1 MYSIPVLP
9 SWKPTFE
16 PQGSTDR
23 ISGFCSELYDIL
35 TTGLGDRVK
44 LIHPQYTENAVWPV
58 TASSPKRRHSIL
70 VGLLLNAEH
79 VGRIVD
85 HGPPVE
91 DKSAAAVFRAFWGDK
106 AELRR
111 FKDGSIEES
120 LIWDAADSQ
129 SILDQIIRYV
139 IQRHLGQGIA
149 DKLVFPGNS
158 FGRLMPHL
166 ISSNPLALYQP
177 TMNAFE
183 ALERKIRGLEG
194 LPLQIRQIS
203 AASPQLCYSSYEA
216 PAVNPFGSG
225 RQPADIYVQFEGSNR
240 WPNDL
245 LAIQRTKFAFLL
257 KIGELLEGST
267 NGLAVRLGLENEQE
281 KLLNQGFLDIFYP
294 ESASFRLRIHH
305 EHESG
310 ILELSLRS
318 KSSSLGKREEFALAL
333 SRYKRDC
340 LQRPLHTQA
349 VRTLSTRFLLLS
361 PSIRLMKKWR
371 DSHLLSIHVCD
382 ELIELLTIRTFITP
396 SSSPWQAPGSAM
408 SGFLRTLFFLSKWE
422 WQLEPLIIDF
432 SNGEMSTKEYEGIN
446 VRFEAWR
453 KLDPGMNRV
462 AMFAASNLDPDGIS
476 WTEHRP
482 AKVVAAR
489 LVSLAKAACKLVREQ
504 KLSIQANSLFI
515 SSTAD
520 YDFVIHINPKVVR
533 RGGGGEDDD
542 DQQQQ
547 QPRQIF
553 KNLQYQDPSLAA
565 FDPVQLYLDELL
577 RLYGNNILFFYG
589 GGANNEGGHFIIVG
603 LWNPHVLLG
612 GSRDWKVNLTY
623 STRPMKLKQSD
634 NIADADADAKLTF
647 NKEATLHNIASL
659 GGDMVLRIE
668 EVRR

>member
-16 PQGSTDR
+16 SQGSTDR
-23 ISGFCSELYDIL
+23 VSGFCSELYDTL

-58 TASSPKRRHSIL
+58 TSSSPKSHHSIL
-70 VGLLLNAEH
+70 VGLLLNTEH

-91 DKSAAAVFRAFWGDK
+91 DKNAAAAFRAFWGDK

-120 LIWDAADSQ
+120 LIWDAADGQ

-139 IQRHLGQGIA
+139 VQRHLGQEIA
-149 DKLVFPGNS
+149 DKLIFPGNS
-158 FGRLMPHL
+158 FGRLIPHL

-177 TMNAFE
+177 TMNVFE
-183 ALERKIRGLEG
+183 MLEREIRGLEG

-203 AASPQLCYSSYEA
+203 AASPQLRYSSYEA
-216 PAVNPFGSG
+216 PTFNPFGSR

-267 NGLAVRLGLENEQE
+267 NGLVVRLGLENEQE
-281 KLLNQGFLDIFYP
+281 KLLNQGFLDIVYP

-310 ILELSLRS
+310 ILELSLRN
-318 KSSSLGKREEFALAL
+318 KSSNLGKREELALAL

-371 DSHLLSIHVCD
+371 DSHLLSLHVSD

-396 SSSPWQAPGSAM
+396 SPWQAPGSVM

-422 WQLEPLIIDF
+422 WQLEPLIVDF
-432 SNGEMSTKEYEGIN
+432 SNGEMSTKEYESIN

-489 LVSLAKAACKLVREQ
+489 LISLAKAACKLVREQ
-504 KLSIQANSLFI
+504 KLSIQASSLFI

-520 YDFVIHINPKVVR
+520 YDFVIHLNPKVVVVV
-533 RGGGGEDDD
+533 GGGDDD
-542 DQQQQ
+542 DDDHQQQQ
-547 QPRQIF
+547 PPRQIF

-565 FDPVQLYLDELL
+565 FDPVQLYLDELV

-589 GGANNEGGHFIIVG
+589 ANAKLFIAG
-603 LWNPHVLLG
+603 LWNPHVL

-623 STRPMKLKQSD
+623 STRPMKQSD
-634 NIADADADAKLTF
+634 DVDAKLAF

-668 EVRR
+668 TKR

>member
-1 MYSIPVLP
+1 MYRIQVSP
-9 SWKPTFE
+9 SWKPTSE
-16 PQGSTDR
+16 SPESTDR
-23 ISGFCSELYDIL
+23 VPEFCSELYNTL
-35 TTGLGDRVK
+35 TIGLGDRVK
-44 LIHPQYTENAVWPV
+44 LIYPQYRDNAAWPV
-58 TASSPKRRHSIL
+58 TSPSPKSRHSIL
-70 VGLLLNAEH
+70 VGLLLNVEH

-91 DKSAAAVFRAFWGDK
+91 DKNAAAAFRAFWGEK

-120 LIWDAADSQ
+120 LIWDASDGQ
-129 SILDQIIRYV
+129 SILDQIIKYV
-139 IQRHLGQGIA
+139 LQRHLGQEVA
-149 DKLVFPGNS
+149 DKVVFYGNS
-158 FGRLMPHL
+158 FDHL
-166 ISSNPLALYQP
+166 IPDPVSSNPLAVYQP

-183 ALERKIRGLEG
+183 ILEREIRSLEG

-203 AASPQLCYSSYEA
+203 AASPQLRYSSYEA
-216 PAVNPFGSG
+216 PTFDPFGSR

-267 NGLAVRLGLENEQE
+267 NGLVARLGLENEQE
-281 KLLNQGFLDIFYP
+281 KLLNQGFLDIVYP
-294 ESASFRLRIHH
+294 EHAGFRLRIHH
-305 EHESG
+305 EHELG
-310 ILELSLRS
+310 ILELSLRN
-318 KSSSLGKREEFALAL
+318 KSSNLGKRDELAHAL

-349 VRTLSTRFLLLS
+349 VRTLSTRFPLLS

-371 DSHLLSIHVCD
+371 DSHLLSPHISD
-382 ELIELLTIRTFITP
+382 ELVELLSIRTFITP
-396 SSSPWQAPGSAM
+396 YPWQAPGSVM
-408 SGFLRTLFFLSKWE
+408 SGFLRILSFLSKWE
-422 WQLEPLIIDF
+422 WQSEPLVVDF
-432 SNGEMSTKEYEGIN
+432 SNGEMSAKQYESIN
-446 VRFEAWR
+446 VRFQAWR

-489 LVSLAKAACKLVREQ
+489 LISLAKAACNLVKEQ
-504 KLSIQANSLFI
+504 KLAIQASSLFI

-520 YDFVIHINPKVVR
+520 YDFVIHLSPKMF
-533 RGGGGEDDD
+533 GGGGYDH
-542 DQQQQ
+542 QQK
-547 QPRQIF
+547 RQVF

-565 FDPVQLYLDELL
+565 FEPVQLYLDELT

-589 GGANNEGGHFIIVG
+589 ANEGLCIAG
-603 LWNPHVLLG
+603 LWNPHVM

-623 STRPMKLKQSD
+623 STRPTKQSD
-634 NIADADADAKLTF
+634 DADAKLTF
-647 NKEATLHNIASL
+647 NKEATLHDMASL
-659 GGDMVLRIE
+659 GGDMVSRIE
-668 EVRR
+668 VKQ

>member
-1 MYSIPVLP
+1 MKAAVANSMHSIPVSP
-9 SWKPTFE
+9 SWKPTSE
-16 PQGSTDR
+16 SQDPSDQ
-23 ISGFCSELYDIL
+23 ISGFCSELYNIL

-44 LIHPQYTENAVWPV
+44 LIYPQYTEISAWPV
-58 TASSPKRRHSIL
+58 TSSSPKSRHSIL

-91 DKSAAAVFRAFWGDK
+91 DKNAAAAFRAFWGDK

-120 LIWDAADSQ
+120 LIWKAADGQ

-139 IQRHLGQGIA
+139 LQRHLGQGTA
-149 DKLVFPGNS
+149 DKLVFSGNS
-158 FGRLMPHL
+158 FDRLIPDL
-166 ISSNPLALYQP
+166 ISSNPLAVYQP

-183 ALERKIRGLEG
+183 MLQREIRGLEG

-203 AASPQLCYSSYEA
+203 AASPQLRCSSYEA
-216 PAVNPFGSG
+216 PTFGPFGS
-225 RQPADIYVQFEGSNR
+225 RWQPADIYVQFEGSNR

-257 KIGELLEGST
+257 KIGELLEGSA
-267 NGLAVRLGLENEQE
+267 NGLVARVGLENEQE
-281 KLLNQGFLDIFYP
+281 KLLNQGFLDIVYP
-294 ESASFRLRIHH
+294 GSASFRLRIYH

-310 ILELSLRS
+310 ILELSLRN
-318 KSSSLGKREEFALAL
+318 KSINLGKLEELALAL

-361 PSIRLMKKWR
+361 PSIRLLKKWR
-371 DSHLLSIHVCD
+371 DSHLLSPHVSD
-382 ELIELLTIRTFITP
+382 ELIELLTIRTFIAP
-396 SSSPWQAPGSAM
+396 SPWQAPGSVM

-422 WQLEPLIIDF
+422 WQLEPLIVDF
-432 SNGEMSTKEYEGIN
+432 SNGEMSIKEYESIK

-489 LVSLAKAACKLVREQ
+489 LTSLAKAACKLVKEQ
-504 KLSIQANSLFI
+504 KLSIQASSLFI

-520 YDFVIHINPKVVR
+520 YDFIIHLNPKAV
-533 RGGGGEDDD
+533 GGGEDDH
-542 DQQQQ
+542 Q
-547 QPRQIF
+547 QPRQVF
-553 KNLQYQDPSLAA
+553 KNLQYQDPFLDA
-565 FDPVQLYLDELL
+565 FDPVQLYLDELV
-577 RLYGNNILFFYG
+577 RLYGNSILFFYG
-589 GGANNEGGHFIIVG
+589 AKEGLFIAG
-603 LWNPHVLLG
+603 LWNPHVLG
-612 GSRDWKVNLTY
+612 TRDWKVNLTY
-623 STRPMKLKQSD
+623 STRPIRQSD
-634 NIADADADAKLTF
+634 NADAKLTF

-668 EVRR
+668 VTR

>member
-1 MYSIPVLP
+1 MKAAVANSMHSIPVSP
-9 SWKPTFE
+9 SWKPTSE
-16 PQGSTDR
+16 SQDPSDQ
-23 ISGFCSELYDIL
+23 ISGFCSELYNIL

-44 LIHPQYTENAVWPV
+44 LIYPQYTESSAWPV
-58 TASSPKRRHSIL
+58 TSSSPKSRHSIL

-79 VGRIVD
+79 VGRNVD

-91 DKSAAAVFRAFWGDK
+91 DKNAAAAFRAFWGDK

-120 LIWDAADSQ
+120 LIWKAADGQ

-139 IQRHLGQGIA
+139 LQRHLGQGTA
-149 DKLVFPGNS
+149 DKLVFSGNS
-158 FGRLMPHL
+158 FDRLIPDL
-166 ISSNPLALYQP
+166 ISSNPLAAYQP

-183 ALERKIRGLEG
+183 MLQRDIRGLEG

-203 AASPQLCYSSYEA
+203 AASPQLRYSSHEA
-216 PAVNPFGSG
+216 PTFGPFGS
-225 RQPADIYVQFEGSNR
+225 RWQPADIYVQFEGSNR

-257 KIGELLEGST
+257 KIGELLEGSA
-267 NGLAVRLGLENEQE
+267 NGLVARVGLENEQE
-281 KLLNQGFLDIFYP
+281 KLLNQGFLDIVYP
-294 ESASFRLRIHH
+294 ESASFRLRIYH

-310 ILELSLRS
+310 ILELSLRN
-318 KSSSLGKREEFALAL
+318 KSINLGKLEELALAL

-361 PSIRLMKKWR
+361 PSIRLLKKWR
-371 DSHLLSIHVCD
+371 DSHLLSPHVSD
-382 ELIELLTIRTFITP
+382 ELIELLTIRTFIAP
-396 SSSPWQAPGSAM
+396 SPWQAPGSVM

-422 WQLEPLIIDF
+422 WQLEPLIVDF
-432 SNGEMSTKEYEGIN
+432 SNGEMSIKEYESIK

-489 LVSLAKAACKLVREQ
+489 LTSLAKAACKLVKEQ
-504 KLSIQANSLFI
+504 KLSIQASSLFI

-520 YDFVIHINPKVVR
+520 YDFIIHLNPKAV
-533 RGGGGEDDD
+533 GGGENDH
-542 DQQQQ
+542 Q

-553 KNLQYQDPSLAA
+553 KNLQYQDPFLDA
-565 FDPVQLYLDELL
+565 FDPVQLYLDELV
-577 RLYGNNILFFYG
+577 RLYGNSILFFYG
-589 GGANNEGGHFIIVG
+589 AKEGLFIAG
-603 LWNPHVLLG
+603 LWNPHVLG
-612 GSRDWKVNLTY
+612 TRDWKVNLTY
-623 STRPMKLKQSD
+623 STRPIRQSD
-634 NIADADADAKLTF
+634 DADAKLAF

-668 EVRR
+668 VTR

>member
-1 MYSIPVLP
+1 MYSIPVIP

-16 PQGSTDR
+16 SQASTNR
-23 ISGFCSELYDIL
+23 VSGFCSELYDTI

-58 TASSPKRRHSIL
+58 TSSIPKSHHSIL

-91 DKSAAAVFRAFWGDK
+91 DKNAAAAFRAFWGDK

-129 SILDQIIRYV
+129 SILDQIIKYV
-139 IQRHLGQGIA
+139 LQRHLGQEIA
-149 DKLVFPGNS
+149 DKLVFPGSS
-158 FGRLMPHL
+158 FGRLIPHL

-177 TMNAFE
+177 TMNDFE
-183 ALERKIRGLEG
+183 MLEREIRGLEG

-203 AASPQLCYSSYEA
+203 AASPQLRYSSYEA
-216 PAVNPFGSG
+216 PTFNPFGSR
-225 RQPADIYVQFEGSNR
+225 RQPADIYVQFEGSTR
-240 WPNDL
+240 WPSDL

-267 NGLAVRLGLENEQE
+267 KGLLVRLGLENEKE
-281 KLLNQGFLDIFYP
+281 KLLNQGFLDIVFP

-310 ILELSLRS
+310 ILELSLRN
-318 KSSSLGKREEFALAL
+318 KSSNLRKREELALAL

-371 DSHLLSIHVCD
+371 DSHLLSLHVND

-396 SSSPWQAPGSAM
+396 SPWQAPGSVM

-422 WQLEPLIIDF
+422 WQLEPLIVDF
-432 SNGEMSTKEYEGIN
+432 SNGEMSSKEYESIN
-446 VRFEAWR
+446 IRFEAWR

-489 LVSLAKAACKLVREQ
+489 LISLAKAACKLVREQ
-504 KLSIQANSLFI
+504 KLSIQASSLFI

-520 YDFVIHINPKVVR
+520 YDFVIHLSPKVV
-533 RGGGGEDDD
+533 GGGEDDHH
-542 DQQQQ
+542 Q

-565 FDPVQLYLDELL
+565 FDPVQLYLDELV

-589 GGANNEGGHFIIVG
+589 ANEGVFIAG
-603 LWNPHVLLG
+603 LWNPHVL

-623 STRPMKLKQSD
+623 STRPMKQSD
-634 NIADADADAKLTF
+634 DADAKLAF
-647 NKEATLHNIASL
+647 NKEATLHKIASL

-668 EVRR
+668 VKQ

>member
-9 SWKPTFE
+9 SRKPTFE
-16 PQGSTDR
+16 SQGSTDR
-23 ISGFCSELYDIL
+23 VSGFCSELYDTL

-44 LIHPQYTENAVWPV
+44 LIHPQYTENAVWTV
-58 TASSPKRRHSIL
+58 TSSSPKSHHSIL

-91 DKSAAAVFRAFWGDK
+91 DKNAAAAFRAFWGDK

-120 LIWDAADSQ
+120 LIWDAADGQ

-139 IQRHLGQGIA
+139 LQRHLGQEIA

-158 FGRLMPHL
+158 FGRLIPHL

-177 TMNAFE
+177 TMNVFE
-183 ALERKIRGLEG
+183 MLEREIRGLEG

-203 AASPQLCYSSYEA
+203 AASPQLRYSSYEA
-216 PAVNPFGSG
+216 PTFNPFGRR

-267 NGLAVRLGLENEQE
+267 NGLLVRLGLENEQE
-281 KLLNQGFLDIFYP
+281 KLLNQGFLDIVYP

-310 ILELSLRS
+310 ILEQSLRNKLS
-318 KSSSLGKREEFALAL
+318 NLGKREEIALAL

-371 DSHLLSIHVCD
+371 DSHLLSLHVSD
-382 ELIELLTIRTFITP
+382 ELIELLTIRTFIIP
-396 SSSPWQAPGSAM
+396 SPWQAPGSVM

-422 WQLEPLIIDF
+422 WQLEPLIVDF
-432 SNGEMSTKEYEGIN
+432 SNGEMSTKEYESIN

-489 LVSLAKAACKLVREQ
+489 LISLAKAACKLVREQ
-504 KLSIQANSLFI
+504 KLSIQASSLFI

-520 YDFVIHINPKVVR
+520 YDFVIHLNPKVVVV
-533 RGGGGEDDD
+533 GGGGEDDD
-542 DQQQQ
+542 HHQ
-547 QPRQIF
+547 QPRQQIF

-565 FDPVQLYLDELL
+565 FDPVQLYLDELV

-589 GGANNEGGHFIIVG
+589 ANEGLFIIAG
-603 LWNPHVLLG
+603 LWNPHVL

-623 STRPMKLKQSD
+623 STRPMKHSD
-634 NIADADADAKLTF
+634 DADAKLVF

-668 EVRR
+668 VKR

>member
-1 MYSIPVLP
+1 MYSIPILP
-9 SWKPTFE
+9 SWKPTLE

-23 ISGFCSELYDIL
+23 ISGFCSELYDTL
-35 TTGLGDRVK
+35 STGLGDRVK

-58 TASSPKRRHSIL
+58 TSTSLKSRHSIL

-120 LIWDAADSQ
+120 LIWDAADGQ

-139 IQRHLGQGIA
+139 IQRHLGQEIA

-158 FGRLMPHL
+158 FGRLIPHL

-177 TMNAFE
+177 IMNIFE
-183 ALERKIRGLEG
+183 VLERKIRGLEG

-216 PAVNPFGSG
+216 PTFNPFGSG

-267 NGLAVRLGLENEQE
+267 NGLVVRLGLENEQE
-281 KLLNQGFLDIFYP
+281 KLLNQGFLDIVYP

-310 ILELSLRS
+310 ILELSLRN
-318 KSSSLGKREEFALAL
+318 KSSNLGKREEFAMAL

-396 SSSPWQAPGSAM
+396 SPWQAPGSAM

-422 WQLEPLIIDF
+422 WQLEPLIVDF
-432 SNGEMSTKEYEGIN
+432 SNGEMSTKEYESIN

-489 LVSLAKAACKLVREQ
+489 LISLAKAACKLVREQ
-504 KLSIQANSLFI
+504 KLSIQASSLFI
-515 SSTAD
+515 SSMAD
-520 YDFVIHINPKVVR
+520 YDFVIHLNPIVR
-533 RGGGGEDDD
+533 RGGGEDDH
-542 DQQQQ
+542 QQQ

-565 FDPVQLYLDELL
+565 FDPVQLYLDELI

-589 GGANNEGGHFIIVG
+589 ANEGNFIAG
-603 LWNPHVLLG
+603 LWNPHVL

-623 STRPMKLKQSD
+623 STRPMKQQSD
-634 NIADADADAKLTF
+634 DADAKLAF

-668 EVRR
+668 VKR

>member
-1 MYSIPVLP
+1 MYRIQVSP
-9 SWKPTFE
+9 SWKPTSE
-16 PQGSTDR
+16 SPESTDR
-23 ISGFCSELYDIL
+23 VPEFCSELYNTL
-35 TTGLGDRVK
+35 TIGLGDRVK
-44 LIHPQYTENAVWPV
+44 LIYPQYRDNAAWPV
-58 TASSPKRRHSIL
+58 TSPSPKSRHSIL
-70 VGLLLNAEH
+70 VGLLLNVEH

-91 DKSAAAVFRAFWGDK
+91 DKNAAAAFRAFWGEK

-120 LIWDAADSQ
+120 LIWDASDGQ
-129 SILDQIIRYV
+129 SILDQIIKYV
-139 IQRHLGQGIA
+139 LQRHLGQEVA
-149 DKLVFPGNS
+149 DKVVFYGNS
-158 FGRLMPHL
+158 FNHL
-166 ISSNPLALYQP
+166 IPDPVSSNPLAVYQP

-183 ALERKIRGLEG
+183 ILEREIRSLEG

-203 AASPQLCYSSYEA
+203 AASPQLRYSSHEA
-216 PAVNPFGSG
+216 PTFDPFGSR

-267 NGLAVRLGLENEQE
+267 NGLVARLGLENEQE
-281 KLLNQGFLDIFYP
+281 KLLNQGFLDIVYP
-294 ESASFRLRIHH
+294 EHAGFRLRIHH
-305 EHESG
+305 EHELG
-310 ILELSLRS
+310 ILELSLRN
-318 KSSSLGKREEFALAL
+318 KSSNLGKRDEFAHAL

-349 VRTLSTRFLLLS
+349 VRTLSTRFPLLS

-371 DSHLLSIHVCD
+371 DSHLLSPHISD
-382 ELIELLTIRTFITP
+382 ELIELLSIRTFITP
-396 SSSPWQAPGSAM
+396 YPWQAPGSVM
-408 SGFLRTLFFLSKWE
+408 SGFLRILSFLSKWE
-422 WQLEPLIIDF
+422 WQSEPLVVDF
-432 SNGEMSTKEYEGIN
+432 SNGEMSAKQYESIN
-446 VRFEAWR
+446 VRFQAWR

-489 LVSLAKAACKLVREQ
+489 LISLAKAACNLVKEQ
-504 KLSIQANSLFI
+504 KLAIQASSLFI

-520 YDFVIHINPKVVR
+520 YDFVIHLSPKMF
-533 RGGGGEDDD
+533 GGGGYDH
-542 DQQQQ
+542 QQK
-547 QPRQIF
+547 RQVF

-565 FDPVQLYLDELL
+565 FEPVQLYLDELT

-589 GGANNEGGHFIIVG
+589 ANEGLCIAG
-603 LWNPHVLLG
+603 LWNPHVM

-623 STRPMKLKQSD
+623 STRPTKQSD
-634 NIADADADAKLTF
+634 DADAKLTF
-647 NKEATLHNIASL
+647 NKEATLHDIASL
-659 GGDMVLRIE
+659 GGDMVSRIE
-668 EVRR
+668 VKQ

>member
-1 MYSIPVLP
+1 MYSIPVPP

-16 PQGSTDR
+16 SQGSTDR
-23 ISGFCSELYDIL
+23 LSGFCSELYDAL
-35 TTGLGDRVK
+35 TIGLGDRVK
-44 LIHPQYTENAVWPV
+44 LIYPQYTENAAWPV
-58 TASSPKRRHSIL
+58 TSSRPESRHSMF

-91 DKSAAAVFRAFWGDK
+91 DKNAAAAFRAFWGDK

-120 LIWDAADSQ
+120 LIWDAIDGQ
-129 SILDQIIRYV
+129 STLDQIIRYV
-139 IQRHLGQGIA
+139 LQRHLGQEIS

-158 FGRLMPHL
+158 FDRLIPDL
-166 ISSNPLALYQP
+166 INFNPLAAYQP

-183 ALERKIRGLEG
+183 MLEREIRGLEG

-203 AASPQLCYSSYEA
+203 AASPQLRYSSYEA
-216 PAVNPFGSG
+216 PTFNPFGSR

-267 NGLAVRLGLENEQE
+267 NGLVARLGLENEQE
-281 KLLNQGFLDIFYP
+281 KLLNQGFLDIVYP

-310 ILELSLRS
+310 ILELSLRN
-318 KSSSLGKREEFALAL
+318 KSSNLGKREDLAMAL

-371 DSHLLSIHVCD
+371 DSHLLSRHVSD
-382 ELIELLTIRTFITP
+382 ELVELLTIRTFIAP
-396 SSSPWQAPGSAM
+396 SPWQAPGGVM
-408 SGFLRTLFFLSKWE
+408 SGFLRTLSFLSKWE
-422 WQLEPLIIDF
+422 WQLEPLIVDF
-432 SNGEMSTKEYEGIN
+432 SNGEMSTKEYESIN
-446 VRFEAWR
+446 VRFQAWR

-489 LVSLAKAACKLVREQ
+489 LISLAKAACRLVREQ
-504 KLSIQANSLFI
+504 KLSIQASSLFI

-520 YDFVIHINPKVVR
+520 YDFVIHLNPKVV
-533 RGGGGEDDD
+533 GGGEDDH
-542 DQQQQ
+542 QQR
-547 QPRQIF
+547 RQIF

-565 FDPVQLYLDELL
+565 FDPVQLYLDELV

-589 GGANNEGGHFIIVG
+589 ANEALIIAG
-603 LWNPHVLLG
+603 LWNPHVL
-612 GSRDWKVNLTY
+612 GSRYWKVNLTY
-623 STRPMKLKQSD
+623 STRPMRQSD
-634 NIADADADAKLTF
+634 DADVQLVF
-647 NKEATLHNIASL
+647 NKEATLHNIAGL
-659 GGDMVLRIE
+659 GGDLVLRIE
-668 EVRR
+668 VK

>member
-1 MYSIPVLP
+1 MYD
-9 SWKPTFE
+9 T
-16 PQGSTDR
+16 
-23 ISGFCSELYDIL
+23 L
-35 TTGLGDRVK
+35 TTGLGERVK
-44 LIHPQYTENAVWPV
+44 LIYPQYTENATWPV
-58 TASSPKRRHSIL
+58 TSSSPKSRHSIL

-91 DKSAAAVFRAFWGDK
+91 DKNAAAAFRAFWGDK

-120 LIWDAADSQ
+120 LIWDATGGQ

-139 IQRHLGQGIA
+139 LQRHLGQDIA
-149 DKLVFPGNS
+149 DKLVFSGSS
-158 FGRLMPHL
+158 FDHL
-166 ISSNPLALYQP
+166 IPDLINSNPLAVYQP
-177 TMNAFE
+177 TINAFE
-183 ALERKIRGLEG
+183 MLEKEIRGLEG

-203 AASPQLCYSSYEA
+203 AASPQLRYSSYEA
-216 PAVNPFGSG
+216 PTFNPFGKR

-245 LAIQRTKFAFLL
+245 FAIQRTKFAFLL

-267 NGLAVRLGLENEQE
+267 NGLVARLGLENEQE
-281 KLLNQGFLDIFYP
+281 KLLNQGFLDIVYP
-294 ESASFRLRIHH
+294 ESSSFRLRIHH

-310 ILELSLRS
+310 ILEISLRDR
-318 KSSSLGKREEFALAL
+318 SSNLGKREELTLAL

-371 DSHLLSIHVCD
+371 DSHLLSLHVSD
-382 ELIELLTIRTFITP
+382 ELIELLTIRTFIAP
-396 SSSPWQAPGSAM
+396 SPWQAPGSVM
-408 SGFLRTLFFLSKWE
+408 SGFFRTLSFLSKWE
-422 WQLEPLIIDF
+422 WQLEPLIVDF
-432 SNGEMSTKEYEGIN
+432 SNGEMSTKEYESIN
-446 VRFEAWR
+446 VRFRAWR
-453 KLDPGMNRV
+453 KLDPEMNRV

-489 LVSLAKAACKLVREQ
+489 LISLAKAACRLVREQ
-504 KLSIQANSLFI
+504 KLSIQIQASSLFI

-520 YDFVIHINPKVVR
+520 YDFVIHLNPNVV
-533 RGGGGEDDD
+533 GGGEYNHRRA
-542 DQQQQ
+542 
-547 QPRQIF
+547 RQIF

-565 FDPVQLYLDELL
+565 FDPVQLYLDELIC
-577 RLYGNNILFFYG
+577 LYGNNILFCY
-589 GGANNEGGHFIIVG
+589 GANEGLLIAG
-603 LWNPHVLLG
+603 LWNPHVLG
-612 GSRDWKVNLTY
+612 ARDWKVNLTY
-623 STRPMKLKQSD
+623 STRPIKQSD
-634 NIADADADAKLTF
+634 DADTKLAF
-647 NKEATLHNIASL
+647 NKQATLHNIASL

-668 EVRR
+668 VKR